1 MTSHFDE
8 SIIMGMRAISGSEA
22 IKFKKY
28 FMAFRESSMPSSIFI
43 SITCAPFSTCCRA
56 TETAS
61 SNFSSIISRA
71 KALEPVTFV
80 RSPTLINSVSSFIL
94 SGSSPESLV
103 NTSCVGTILGGMFS
117 NCSAIAL
124 I

>member
-1 MTSHFDE
+1 
-8 SIIMGMRAISGSEA
+8 MGMRAISGSEA